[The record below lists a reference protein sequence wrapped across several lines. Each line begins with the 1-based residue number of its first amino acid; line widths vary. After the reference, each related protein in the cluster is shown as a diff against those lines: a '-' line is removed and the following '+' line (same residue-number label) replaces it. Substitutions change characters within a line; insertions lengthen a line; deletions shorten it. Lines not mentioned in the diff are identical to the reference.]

1 MIMLTVTSTLGNIF
15 DDKKLLAKF
24 NKMESQ
30 KICER
35 LKISRLETERNRI
48 RKKTDL
54 GTDIGLILDSGTR
67 LHHGDVIVSNLK
79 KFIIIEQ
86 LPEKVISIKIRK
98 LNDNSVG
105 LVTLGHV
112 IGNRHKPIVIK
123 DDVLFFPI
131 QADSEVDVFKKLLS
145 HIINNIEI
153 KVEEQIFQPQHGI
166 YLHEH

>member
-1 MIMLTVTSTLGNIF
+1 MLTITSVMGNIF
-15 DDKKLLAKF
+15 DDKKLLTKF
-24 NKMESQ
+24 NQMESQ
-30 KICER
+30 KSCER
-35 LKISRLETERNRI
+35 LKISRLETERSRI

-54 GTDIGLILDSGTR
+54 GTDIGLILDSGTK

-98 LNDNSVG
+98 LKENSVR
-105 LVTLGHV
+105 LVTLGHI

-123 DDVLFFPI
+123 DDVLSFPI

-145 HIINNIEI
+145 YIINNLEI
-153 KVEEQIFQPQHGI
+153 KVEEQIFQPQHGM
-166 YLHEH
+166 YMHEH

>member
-1 MIMLTVTSTLGNIF
+1 MLTVTSVMGNIF
-15 DDKKLLAKF
+15 DDKKLMTKF
-24 NKMESQ
+24 NQMESQ
-30 KICER
+30 KSCER
-35 LKISRLETERNRI
+35 LKISRLETERSRI

-54 GTDIGLILDSGTR
+54 GTDIGLILDSGTK

-98 LNDNSVG
+98 LKENSVE
-105 LVTLGHV
+105 LVTLGHI

-123 DDVLFFPI
+123 DDVLSFPI

-145 HIINNIEI
+145 YIINNLEI
-153 KVEEQIFQPQHGI
+153 KVEEQIFQPQHGM
-166 YLHEH
+166 YMHEH